1 MSDPRQAKTLGEA
14 ALNSDGKTYNGAKAL
29 SWLTEV
35 LYPGNGLPEDEVA
48 RMFEEAKAKRSQR
61 SE

>member
-1 MSDPRQAKTLGEA
+1 MGEA
-14 ALNSDGKTYNGAKAL
+14 ALNPDGKTYNGAKAL

-48 RMFEEAKAKRSQR
+48 RMFEEAKAKKAQR